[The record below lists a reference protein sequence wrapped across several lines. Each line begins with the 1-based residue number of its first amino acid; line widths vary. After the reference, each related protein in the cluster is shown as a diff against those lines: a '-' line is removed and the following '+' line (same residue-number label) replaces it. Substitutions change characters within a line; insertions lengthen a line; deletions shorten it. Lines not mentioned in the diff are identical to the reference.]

1 MSNFHSNQ
9 EITKRLSDLTKRLE
23 EQRLSEEEL
32 VEFEQLSRQLYERA
46 VILNYKAKEEKV
58 YANKSPE
65 ISTLDDIP
73 SAVAESPSIEEP
85 EPVETKDNVSN
96 DAFTNSGEIA
106 FDFSSDEAAEEPA
119 SFEFENQDTI
129 ETKNDD
135 VSEEP
140 AVIEEQVAADIEQEE
155 VVSNNAVNID
165 EARTK
170 SFYEQFEKVHEASL
184 GDRLGASKLET
195 LKGAIGL
202 NDKLQFIA
210 ELFNGDSDAFNASIN
225 ELDQQNSNEEA
236 RKLLSQIAAM
246 HEWNEESPLVEEF
259 ARLIE
264 RRYVEV

>member
-9 EITKRLSDLTKRLE
+9 EITKRLSDLTKQLE
-23 EQRLSEEEL
+23 EQRISEEEL

-65 ISTLDDIP
+65 ESTSDDIP

-85 EPVETKDNVSN
+85 EPVETKDDVSN

-119 SFEFENQDTI
+119 SLEFENQDAI
-129 ETKNDD
+129 ETKKDD

-140 AVIEEQVAADIEQEE
+140 AVIEEQVAADTEQEE
-155 VVSNNAVNID
+155 VVSNTVNID

-170 SFYEQFEKVHEASL
+170 SFYEQFEKVHKASL

-236 RKLLSQIAAM
+236 RKLLSQIAAK